1 MVARCAKTIG
11 SVGAVLLALTVPAA
25 QADQPASA
33 DARCIKA
40 LAGVRTLVGEA
51 AGKRVAAA
59 LETEAGT
66 LQNAAWLPGYCQAL
80 SENIAAKLASAREGV
95 AFDDRTLIDTAVRYE
110 AFRVTA
116 FRNAGVSPK
125 RYYGFLDG
133 HGATAAY
140 ERQLLDV
147 ATRVSALLNAY
158 AAKQGLKITVTPKEI
173 VVTQISE
180 GGALLLGEKFGE
192 VDRVHPVFGVGLDDY
207 RIGLVR
213 FPGLID
219 EVDRAF
225 GSRLGQLK
233 GARDDTLTFVES
245 ILGTAAMYLY
255 EKDIAETKRLA
266 ANVPSLATLPLDEQF
281 VHASLVY
288 NSGIL
293 FSDERARQMMAF
305 DTGAYLVEVS
315 EKTADRRPRLPV
327 MLPAA
332 ADAWLAEGKA
342 LPSQPT
348 SWNAVYHVMQRY
360 GAWVALGRFSSAFT
374 PSGDVA
380 ASVAR

>member
-1 MVARCAKTIG
+1 MR
-11 SVGAVLLALTVPAA
+11 TVPIALIACTGLAA
-25 QADQPASA
+25 VAIAEPTKPTASA
-33 DARCIKA
+33 DARCIEA
-40 LAGVRTLVGEA
+40 LTGVRTLVGEA
-51 AGKRVAAA
+51 AAKRVAAA
-59 LETEAGT
+59 LEAEAGA
-66 LQNAAWLPGYCQAL
+66 LPNAAWLPGYCLAL

-158 AAKQGLKITVTPKEI
+158 AAKQGLKITVAPKEI
-173 VVTQISE
+173 VVTQIAE
-180 GGALLLGEKFGE
+180 GGALLLGDKFGE
-192 VDRVHPVFGVGLDDY
+192 VDKVHPVFGVGLDDY

-213 FPGLID
+213 FPGLIA
-219 EVDRAF
+219 EVDKAF

-233 GARDDTLTFVES
+233 GARDDTLTFAES
-245 ILGTAAMYLY
+245 VLGTAVMYLY
-255 EKDIAETKRLA
+255 EKDIAATKRREAKL
-266 ANVPSLATLPLDEQF
+266 PSLATLPLDEQF
-281 VHASLVY
+281 VQASLVY

-305 DTGAYLVEVS
+305 DTGAYLVDIS

-332 ADAWLAEGKA
+332 ADAWLSEGKA

-360 GAWVALGRFSSAFT
+360 GAWVALGRFSSVFT

-380 ASVAR
+380 ATVAR